1 MKAFLFSFCYN
12 ILYTVG
18 WLVTLPSYLLKQKRR
33 GGFGTG
39 LLERFGLYR
48 VSYNR
53 EPKGVLYV
61 HAVSVGEVVLA
72 LKFLRAWLRERGGS
86 AVLATSTATGHAT
99 AVSAQIPGVRVIYAP
114 FDLLGLPG
122 WCFDRFEP
130 EAIVLVEAE
139 LWPNFARA
147 AKVRGIPMAMINARM
162 SARSESRYRAFKW
175 ISKYYFSFLDAMGV
189 QDKGDV
195 RRFESVG
202 VRSSIIHVTGS
213 IKFDQQMAERR
224 ETNAEFASILDKLKR
239 GKPVVLAASTHDGEE
254 VLIAEAARKAGGF
267 PLIVPMYNTAGC
279 IARCV
284 KSICAQTYKSIEILL
299 LNDGSTDDTLAVC
312 RALAASDHRIAL
324 VDKTNTGAADTRNQG
339 IALAHGKY
347 IQFVDSD
354 DWLAPDFT
362 EKLVSA
368 AEAHTADLVIAPF
381 WMVYPENYVEHIR
394 PWEKALQHVLQRNP
408 PRTQA
413 YGYLPAGVYTGQ
425 EYAKHLIQKPN
436 TFYYGSPCNKLY
448 RRDLLRKHSLHF
460 RKELFAE
467 DQLFNT
473 EYLRFVRTAVSIPDI
488 GYYYLQNSQ
497 SVSHSRVT
505 TADILR
511 LRRRVMLLYRDIYTE
526 LGIYPETRAAI
537 LRSPFGENE
546 FTLPPLDTPQTHCC
560 KL

>member
-1 MKAFLFSFCYN
+1 M
-12 ILYTVG
+12 
-18 WLVTLPSYLLKQKRR
+18 
-33 GGFGTG
+33 
-39 LLERFGLYR
+39 E
-48 VSYNR
+48 
-53 EPKGVLYV
+53 
-61 HAVSVGEVVLA
+61 
-72 LKFLRAWLRERGGS
+72 
-86 AVLATSTATGHAT
+86 
-99 AVSAQIPGVRVIYAP
+99 
-114 FDLLGLPG
+114 
-122 WCFDRFEP
+122 
-130 EAIVLVEAE
+130 
-139 LWPNFARA
+139 
-147 AKVRGIPMAMINARM
+147 
-162 SARSESRYRAFKW
+162 
-175 ISKYYFSFLDAMGV
+175 
-189 QDKGDV
+189 
-195 RRFESVG
+195 
-202 VRSSIIHVTGS
+202 
-213 IKFDQQMAERR
+213 
-224 ETNAEFASILDKLKR
+224 
-239 GKPVVLAASTHDGEE
+239 
-254 VLIAEAARKAGGF
+254 F
-267 PLIVPMYNTAGC
+267 PLVSIIVPMYNAAGC

-284 KSICAQTYKSIEILL
+284 KSICAQSYKSIEIIL
-299 LNDGSTDDTLAVC
+299 LNDGSKDGTLSVC
-312 RALAASDHRIAL
+312 RALAAQDHRIAL
-324 VDKTNTGAADTRNQG
+324 VDKPNSGAADTRNQG
-339 IALAHGKY
+339 LALAHGRY
-347 IQFVDSD
+347 VQFVDSD

-362 EKLVSA
+362 EKLVTA
-368 AEAHTADLVIAPF
+368 AETHAADLVIAPF

-473 EYLRFVRTAVSIPDI
+473 EYLRYVRTAVSIPDI
-488 GYYYLQNSQ
+488 GYYYLQCSQ

-546 FTLPPLDTPQTHCC
+546 FTLPQLDTPQTHCC

>member
-1 MKAFLFSFCYN
+1 MHQKLITFAVPCYN
-12 ILYTVG
+12 SAAYMRHCIETLLSAGEQAEIILVDDG
-18 WLVTLPSYLLKQKRR
+18 
-33 GGFGTG
+33 
-39 LLERFGLYR
+39 
-48 VSYNR
+48 
-53 EPKGVLYV
+53 
-61 HAVSVGEVVLA
+61 SV
-72 LKFLRAWLRERGGS
+72 KDD
-86 AVLATSTATGHAT
+86 T
-99 AVSAQIPGVRVIYAP
+99 P
-114 FDLLGLPG
+114 
-122 WCFDRFEP
+122 
-130 EAIVLVEAE
+130 AICDEY
-139 LWPNFARA
+139 A
-147 AKVRGIPMAMINARM
+147 AKYPTIVKAIHQENGGHG
-162 SARSESRYRAFKW
+162 E
-175 ISKYYFSFLDAMGV
+175 GV
-189 QDKGDV
+189 
-195 RRFESVG
+195 
-202 VRSSIIHVTGS
+202 
-213 IKFDQQMAERR
+213 
-224 ETNAEFASILDKLKR
+224 
-239 GKPVVLAASTHDGEE
+239 
-254 VLIAEAARKAGGF
+254 
-267 PLIVPMYNTAGC
+267 
-279 IARCV
+279 
-284 KSICAQTYKSIEILL
+284 
-299 LNDGSTDDTLAVC
+299 
-312 RALAASDHRIAL
+312 
-324 VDKTNTGAADTRNQG
+324 NQG
-339 IALAHGKY
+339 IRNATGLYYKV
-347 IQFVDSD
+347 VDSD

-408 PRTQA
+408 PRTRA

-473 EYLRFVRTAVSIPDI
+473 EYLRYVRTAVSIPDI

-546 FTLPPLDTPQTHCC
+546 FTLPPLDSPQTHCC

>member
-1 MKAFLFSFCYN
+1 M
-12 ILYTVG
+12 
-18 WLVTLPSYLLKQKRR
+18 
-33 GGFGTG
+33 
-39 LLERFGLYR
+39 E
-48 VSYNR
+48 
-53 EPKGVLYV
+53 
-61 HAVSVGEVVLA
+61 
-72 LKFLRAWLRERGGS
+72 
-86 AVLATSTATGHAT
+86 
-99 AVSAQIPGVRVIYAP
+99 
-114 FDLLGLPG
+114 
-122 WCFDRFEP
+122 
-130 EAIVLVEAE
+130 
-139 LWPNFARA
+139 
-147 AKVRGIPMAMINARM
+147 
-162 SARSESRYRAFKW
+162 
-175 ISKYYFSFLDAMGV
+175 
-189 QDKGDV
+189 
-195 RRFESVG
+195 
-202 VRSSIIHVTGS
+202 
-213 IKFDQQMAERR
+213 
-224 ETNAEFASILDKLKR
+224 
-239 GKPVVLAASTHDGEE
+239 
-254 VLIAEAARKAGGF
+254 F
-267 PLIVPMYNTAGC
+267 PLVSIIVPMYNTAGC

-394 PWEKALQHVLQRNP
+394 PWEKALQPCAPAQSAPHP
-408 PRTQA
+408 A

-448 RRDLLRKHSLHF
+448 CRDLLRKHSLHF

-473 EYLRFVRTAVSIPDI
+473 EYLRYVRTAVSIPDI

-505 TADILR
+505 TADILS

-537 LRSPFGENE
+537 LRSPLAKTSSLFRRW
-546 FTLPPLDTPQTHCC
+546 TPHRRTAASCDPIKSTRLPPRAALAPARLRVFFALSQQPMAAHFSASQLRSSSFRCGASFANT
-560 KL
+560 

>member
-1 MKAFLFSFCYN
+1 MEQPLVSIVIPVYN
-12 ILYTVG
+12 AA
-18 WLVTLPSYLLKQKRR
+18 PD
-33 GGFGTG
+33 
-39 LLERFGLYR
+39 
-48 VSYNR
+48 
-53 EPKGVLYV
+53 
-61 HAVSVGEVVLA
+61 LA
-72 LKFLRAWLRERGGS
+72 RC
-86 AVLATSTATGHAT
+86 
-99 AVSAQIPGVRVIYAP
+99 I
-114 FDLLGLPG
+114 
-122 WCFDRFEP
+122 
-130 EAIVLVEAE
+130 
-139 LWPNFARA
+139 
-147 AKVRGIPMAMINARM
+147 
-162 SARSESRYRAFKW
+162 
-175 ISKYYFSFLDAMGV
+175 
-189 QDKGDV
+189 
-195 RRFESVG
+195 ESV
-202 VRSSIIHVTGS
+202 
-213 IKFDQQMAERR
+213 
-224 ETNAEFASILDKLKR
+224 
-239 GKPVVLAASTHDGEE
+239 
-254 VLIAEAARKAGGF
+254 RK
-267 PLIVPMYNTAGC
+267 
-279 IARCV
+279 
-284 KSICAQTYKSIEILL
+284 QTYRNIEVFLV
-299 LNDGSTDDTLAVC
+299 NDGSKDASSPICHMYERIDPRVHVIDKENAGVS
-312 RALAASDHRIAL
+312 AAR
-324 VDKTNTGAADTRNQG
+324 NTGIAAAQ
-339 IALAHGKY
+339 GKY

-408 PRTQA
+408 PRTRA

-473 EYLRFVRTAVSIPDI
+473 EYLRFVHTAVSIPDI
-488 GYYYLQNSQ
+488 GYYYLQNGQ

-505 TADILR
+505 TADILS

>member
-1 MKAFLFSFCYN
+1 MEP
-12 ILYTVG
+12 TVS
-18 WLVTLPSYLLKQKRR
+18 VIVPVFNSEEY
-33 GGFGTG
+33 
-39 LLERFGLYR
+39 LERC
-48 VSYNR
+48 V
-53 EPKGVLYV
+53 
-61 HAVSVGEVVLA
+61 
-72 LKFLRAWLRERGGS
+72 
-86 AVLATSTATGHAT
+86 
-99 AVSAQIPGVRVIYAP
+99 
-114 FDLLGLPG
+114 D
-122 WCFDRFEP
+122 
-130 EAIVLVEAE
+130 
-139 LWPNFARA
+139 
-147 AKVRGIPMAMINARM
+147 
-162 SARSESRYRAFKW
+162 
-175 ISKYYFSFLDAMGV
+175 
-189 QDKGDV
+189 
-195 RRFESVG
+195 
-202 VRSSIIHVTGS
+202 
-213 IKFDQQMAERR
+213 
-224 ETNAEFASILDKLKR
+224 SILNQEYQDL
-239 GKPVVLAASTHDGEE
+239 E
-254 VLIAEAARKAGGF
+254 LI
-267 PLIVPMYNTAGC
+267 LV
-279 IARCV
+279 
-284 KSICAQTYKSIEILL
+284 
-299 LNDGSTDDTLAVC
+299 NDGSTDRSGEICRRYEEQDPRVLVMTKENSGVSDSRNLAIGQAV
-312 RALAASDHRIAL
+312 
-324 VDKTNTGAADTRNQG
+324 
-339 IALAHGKY
+339 GKY
-347 IQFVDSD
+347 LQFVDSD

-448 RRDLLRKHSLHF
+448 CRDLLRKYSLHF

-473 EYLRFVRTAVSIPDI
+473 EYLRYVRTAVSIPDI

-511 LRRRVMLLYRDIYTE
+511 LRRRVMGLYKSIYTE

>member
-1 MKAFLFSFCYN
+1 M
-12 ILYTVG
+12 
-18 WLVTLPSYLLKQKRR
+18 
-33 GGFGTG
+33 
-39 LLERFGLYR
+39 E
-48 VSYNR
+48 
-53 EPKGVLYV
+53 
-61 HAVSVGEVVLA
+61 
-72 LKFLRAWLRERGGS
+72 
-86 AVLATSTATGHAT
+86 
-99 AVSAQIPGVRVIYAP
+99 
-114 FDLLGLPG
+114 
-122 WCFDRFEP
+122 
-130 EAIVLVEAE
+130 
-139 LWPNFARA
+139 
-147 AKVRGIPMAMINARM
+147 
-162 SARSESRYRAFKW
+162 
-175 ISKYYFSFLDAMGV
+175 
-189 QDKGDV
+189 
-195 RRFESVG
+195 
-202 VRSSIIHVTGS
+202 
-213 IKFDQQMAERR
+213 
-224 ETNAEFASILDKLKR
+224 
-239 GKPVVLAASTHDGEE
+239 
-254 VLIAEAARKAGGF
+254 F
-267 PLIVPMYNTAGC
+267 PLVSIIVPMYNTAGC

-381 WMVYPENYVEHIR
+381 WMVY
-394 PWEKALQHVLQRNP
+394 
-408 PRTQA
+408 
-413 YGYLPAGVYTGQ
+413 TGQ

-436 TFYYGSPCNKLY
+436 TFYYGSPCNKFY

-473 EYLRFVRTAVSIPDI
+473 EYLRYVRTAVSIPDI

-505 TADILR
+505 TADILS
-511 LRRRVMLLYRDIYTE
+511 LRRRVMLLYKSIYTE

-546 FTLPPLDTPQTHCC
+546 FTLPPLDSPQTHCC

>member
-1 MKAFLFSFCYN
+1 MEQPLVSIVIPVYN
-12 ILYTVG
+12 AA
-18 WLVTLPSYLLKQKRR
+18 PD
-33 GGFGTG
+33 
-39 LLERFGLYR
+39 
-48 VSYNR
+48 
-53 EPKGVLYV
+53 
-61 HAVSVGEVVLA
+61 LA
-72 LKFLRAWLRERGGS
+72 RC
-86 AVLATSTATGHAT
+86 
-99 AVSAQIPGVRVIYAP
+99 I
-114 FDLLGLPG
+114 
-122 WCFDRFEP
+122 
-130 EAIVLVEAE
+130 
-139 LWPNFARA
+139 
-147 AKVRGIPMAMINARM
+147 
-162 SARSESRYRAFKW
+162 
-175 ISKYYFSFLDAMGV
+175 
-189 QDKGDV
+189 
-195 RRFESVG
+195 ESV
-202 VRSSIIHVTGS
+202 
-213 IKFDQQMAERR
+213 
-224 ETNAEFASILDKLKR
+224 
-239 GKPVVLAASTHDGEE
+239 
-254 VLIAEAARKAGGF
+254 RK
-267 PLIVPMYNTAGC
+267 
-279 IARCV
+279 
-284 KSICAQTYKSIEILL
+284 QTYRNIEVFLV
-299 LNDGSTDDTLAVC
+299 NDGSKDASSPICHMYERIDPRVHVIDKENAGVS
-312 RALAASDHRIAL
+312 AAR
-324 VDKTNTGAADTRNQG
+324 NTGIAAAQ
-339 IALAHGKY
+339 GKY

-408 PRTQA
+408 PRTRA
-413 YGYLPAGVYTGQ
+413 YGYLPDGVYTGQ

-473 EYLRFVRTAVSIPDI
+473 EYLRFVHTAVSIPDI
-488 GYYYLQNSQ
+488 GYYYLQNGQ

-505 TADILR
+505 TADILS

>member
-1 MKAFLFSFCYN
+1 M
-12 ILYTVG
+12 
-18 WLVTLPSYLLKQKRR
+18 
-33 GGFGTG
+33 
-39 LLERFGLYR
+39 
-48 VSYNR
+48 
-53 EPKGVLYV
+53 
-61 HAVSVGEVVLA
+61 
-72 LKFLRAWLRERGGS
+72 
-86 AVLATSTATGHAT
+86 
-99 AVSAQIPGVRVIYAP
+99 
-114 FDLLGLPG
+114 
-122 WCFDRFEP
+122 
-130 EAIVLVEAE
+130 
-139 LWPNFARA
+139 
-147 AKVRGIPMAMINARM
+147 
-162 SARSESRYRAFKW
+162 
-175 ISKYYFSFLDAMGV
+175 
-189 QDKGDV
+189 
-195 RRFESVG
+195 
-202 VRSSIIHVTGS
+202 
-213 IKFDQQMAERR
+213 
-224 ETNAEFASILDKLKR
+224 
-239 GKPVVLAASTHDGEE
+239 
-254 VLIAEAARKAGGF
+254 
-267 PLIVPMYNTAGC
+267 
-279 IARCV
+279 
-284 KSICAQTYKSIEILL
+284 
-299 LNDGSTDDTLAVC
+299 
-312 RALAASDHRIAL
+312 
-324 VDKTNTGAADTRNQG
+324 
-339 IALAHGKY
+339 
-347 IQFVDSD
+347 DSD

-448 RRDLLRKHSLHF
+448 CRDLLRKYSLHF

-473 EYLRFVRTAVSIPDI
+473 EYLRYVRTAVSIPDI
-488 GYYYLQNSQ
+488 GYYYLQNGQ

-505 TADILR
+505 TADILS